1 MLQEEELDIFGIYVK
16 IYRHVY
22 EHIYFLAVLFVK
34 KASDLLCKLE

>member
-16 IYRHVY
+16 IYTHVY

-34 KASDLLCKLE
+34 KASDLLGKLE